1 MRVFAAARPRIEPDM
16 FFGLGELF
24 SLLSAL
30 FWAFG
35 VILYRRL
42 GETLPPLALNFLKN
56 SLVLGLVLVAVPL
69 VHGWAWPEFDG
80 TDLAIAAA
88 SGFIGIALAD
98 TLYFR
103 ALNEL
108 GAARM
113 GIIGNLYSPLVILLS
128 FAFLGERLTPLQI
141 AGFGLVSAGVWLVA
155 RPARRPV
162 QDDTESQF
170 PAAVADGA
178 SGHPVGAG
186 PAAPPP
192 AHRSLRG
199 ALFGITSIVLMAVA
213 IVMVKRVLENQ
224 PLLWVTLVRL
234 VGALGGLLL
243 IATLTGQ
250 LRRLSPQGARFDWR
264 LLLVAAFVGQFLA
277 MVMWLAGYKYTQ
289 ASIAAILNETSS
301 IFILL
306 LAWLLLREPLG
317 RRGAIGVSLT
327 LGGVLLMLL

>member
-1 MRVFAAARPRIEPDM
+1 MS
-16 FFGLGELF
+16 FGLGELF

-30 FWAFG
+30 CWAFG

-56 SLVLGLVLVAVPL
+56 SLVLGLLLPAVPL
-69 VHGWAWPEFDG
+69 LHGWAWPAFSGVE
-80 TDLAIAAA
+80 LAIAAA

-108 GAARM
+108 GASRM

-141 AGFGLVSAGVWLVA
+141 VGFGLVSTGVWLVA
-155 RPARRPV
+155 RPARR
-162 QDDTESQF
+162 S
-170 PAAVADGA
+170 PAREAEAQVLLAAAGADSAG
-178 SGHPVGAG
+178 GHSVGVEQ
-186 PAAPPP
+186 AAPSAP
-192 AHRSLRG
+192 RSSLRG
-199 ALFGITSIVLMAVA
+199 ALFGITSIVLMAIA
-213 IVMVKRVLENQ
+213 IVMVKRVLETQ
-224 PLLWVTLVRL
+224 PLLWVTLLRL
-234 VGALGGLLL
+234 LGALGGLLL
-243 IATLTGQ
+243 LATLTGQ
-250 LRRLSPQGARFDWR
+250 LRRLRPQGARFDWR
-264 LLLVAAFVGQFLA
+264 ILLLAAFVGQFLA

-289 ASIAAILNETSS
+289 ASIAAILNETAS

-317 RRGAIGVSLT
+317 RRGAIGVCLT
-327 LGGVLLMLL
+327 LTGVALMLL

>member
-1 MRVFAAARPRIEPDM
+1 MS
-16 FFGLGELF
+16 FGLGELF

-30 FWAFG
+30 FWAVG

-69 VHGWAWPEFDG
+69 VHGWAWPAFG
-80 TDLAIAAA
+80 GADLAIAAA

-155 RPARRPV
+155 RPARRPAEAE
-162 QDDTESQF
+162 TESELLV
-170 PAAVADGA
+170 AAATADGA
-178 SGHPVGAG
+178 GGHSLGVEQ
-186 PAAPPP
+186 AAIRP

-199 ALFGITSIVLMAVA
+199 ALLGIASIVLMAIA
-213 IVMVKRVLENQ
+213 IVMVKRVLEQQ

-234 VGALGGLLL
+234 LGALGGLLL
-243 IATLTGQ
+243 IATLSGQ

-289 ASIAAILNETSS
+289 ASIAAILNETAS

-306 LAWLLLREPLG
+306 LAWLWLREPLG

-327 LGGVLLMLL
+327 LGGVVLMLL